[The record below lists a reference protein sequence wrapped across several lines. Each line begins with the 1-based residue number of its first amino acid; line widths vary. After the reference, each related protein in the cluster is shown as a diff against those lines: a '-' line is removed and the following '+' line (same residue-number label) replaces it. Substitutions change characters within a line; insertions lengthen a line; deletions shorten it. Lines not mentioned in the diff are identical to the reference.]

1 MINAARDGGIARK
14 QDLNREPVLWAE
26 ANPFAAERAAT
37 YIFLASMI
45 GTLRPRR
52 GHGAS
57 SPEVKAAT
65 SVPDSVYT
73 VTDADS
79 VVEELV
85 NPDTGMSAVET
96 IPGRGNNQPA
106 RYYLSTRL
114 TYRMLVNS
122 VKSTITDSERDAVI
136 AEFADRLASTGP
148 FREVKFV
155 TADPSRDAAA
165 VLATEG
171 IDTAHVN
178 RLVVLDPA

>member
-1 MINAARDGGIARK
+1 MTAAAPVMSSPPTSLAPDNAVREALLGSGLVEDERTIANYRSLAENEVVNAARDGGIARK

-37 YIFLASMI
+37 CIFLASII

-85 NPDTGMSAVET
+85 NPDTGMSA
-96 IPGRGNNQPA
+96 QPHRCHLIRA
-106 RYYLSTRL
+106 HAIS
-114 TYRMLVNS
+114 
-122 VKSTITDSERDAVI
+122 
-136 AEFADRLASTGP
+136 FQP
-148 FREVKFV
+148 F
-155 TADPSRDAAA
+155 
-165 VLATEG
+165 
-171 IDTAHVN
+171 
-178 RLVVLDPA
+178 